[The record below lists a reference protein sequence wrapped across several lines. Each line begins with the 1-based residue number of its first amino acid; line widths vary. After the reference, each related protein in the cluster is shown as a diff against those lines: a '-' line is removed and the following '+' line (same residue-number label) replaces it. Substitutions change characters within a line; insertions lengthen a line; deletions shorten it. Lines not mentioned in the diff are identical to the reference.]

1 MMASSIARP
10 IAQAAACAYCAGRV
24 DQHADLVFLVDEVG
38 PIVVNKRHAPAG
50 VRGIHARG
58 VGVARGPDLRRDL
71 PDLLEVRGLADHAF
85 CLDSHP
91 KTAALLLREVRDV
104 ALVLLDKGGGDLK

>member
-1 MMASSIARP
+1 LRVLR
-10 IAQAAACAYCAGRV
+10 GRV
-24 DQHADLVFLVDEVG
+24 NQHPDFVFLVDEVG
-38 PIVVNKRHAPAG
+38 PVVVDERHAPTG
-50 VRGIHARG
+50 VRGIHARR

-85 CLDSHP
+85 TLDTHP

-104 ALVLLDKGGGDLK
+104 ALVLFDKGGGDEDGHGCASTKMG